1 MQCKVLLTNRQYRL
15 SEFYYMLLQEDASRK
30 ETVKGKFDSEQYAR
44 QVRVNIEH
52 YHVNNERFADY
63 ASKHH
68 EKYQGQMI
76 TYSRVNA

>member
-52 YHVNNERFADY
+52 YHVNNERLQTTPLNIM
-63 ASKHH
+63 KNI
-68 EKYQGQMI
+68 K
-76 TYSRVNA
+76 VK